1 MANCEKLISKGIDIN
16 CDTPVTRGVEPNG
29 VIMNRS
35 EVDFTKSTFAAS
47 SKNTLES
54 LVMKTGKKGYP
65 CYVPGKTPF
74 TGLKTTL
81 NVGTYVNTFN
91 NEIPIVILD
100 NSPDVCANVIDGL
113 ANGTFVI
120 VSENK
125 HKGENKEAA
134 FQVYGFYQGLTATTL
149 ENDKYSEE
157 TEGGWK
163 AVLTEERAPKS
174 GLFLFK
180 TDYDATKSLVES
192 LTAEPTPAPAS

>member
-1 MANCEKLISKGIDIN
+1 MANCESLIKKDIDIN
-16 CDTPVTRGVEPNG
+16 CSTPVTRGVEANG
-29 VIMNRS
+29 VIMNRA
-35 EVDFTKSTFAAS
+35 EVDFATSAFSAS
-47 SKNTLES
+47 AKNILES
-54 LVMKTGKKGYP
+54 LTMKIGKKGYL

-100 NSPDVCANVIDGL
+100 NGPEVCADIIDGL
-113 ANGTFVI
+113 ANGTFVL
-120 VSENK
+120 VTENK
-125 HKGENKEAA
+125 HKGATKNAA

-180 TDYDATKSLVES
+180 TDYDITRALVES
-192 LTAEPTPAPAS
+192 LTAGASPASAS